1 MTSIPPPLP
10 PELQTKFIL
19 VGATGKLGKSISSHN
34 ANVTYGICSKDNPL
48 LGEVIGGIQEPLISS
63 LSEVNLEIANIPLI
77 IDASYPENFDN
88 VYNFCYKNKIPL
100 VLASTG
106 HTKQQLLKLDKL
118 AKKIAV
124 LKAPNLSEGIA
135 FFKTKIL
142 KPIISLINSKTNLRA
157 ISIPNEY
164 DISDVKIKIIETHH
178 NKKKD
183 APSGTA
189 IDLKNYIKKGLEHM
203 DSEIEI
209 ESIRD
214 KSSVGKHE
222 VIFRLKNEEFS
233 VSHNALNRDI
243 FGQGISLASEILD
256 KEPGIY
262 SMTELLEER
271 TWDLFHD

>member
-1 MTSIPPPLP
+1 MTTPIPP
-10 PELQTKFIL
+10 EKETKFIL
-19 VGATGKLGKSISSHN
+19 VGATGKLGRSISSHN
-34 ANVTYGICSKDNPL
+34 AYVTYGICSKDNPL
-48 LGEVIGGIQEPLISS
+48 LGEIIEGIQQPLISS
-63 LSEVNLEIANIPLI
+63 LSEVSLEIANVPLVV
-77 IDASYPENFDN
+77 DASYPENFDN
-88 VYNFCYKNKIPL
+88 VYDFCYKNRIPL

-106 HTKQQLLKLDKL
+106 HTQKQFRKLDKL
-118 AKKIAV
+118 AKKVAV

-135 FFKTKIL
+135 FFKTQIL
-142 KPIISLINSKTNLRA
+142 KPIIRDINHKTNNLP
-157 ISIPNEY
+157 ITTPNDY

-178 NKKKD
+178 DKKKD

-189 IDLKNYIKKGLEHM
+189 IDLKNYIKKSLGHM

-243 FGQGISLASEILD
+243 FGQGISLASYISD

-262 SMTELLEER
+262 SMTELME
-271 TWDLFHD
+271 DL

>member
-1 MTSIPPPLP
+1 MTTPIPPKL
-10 PELQTKFIL
+10 ETNFIL
-19 VGATGKLGKSISSHN
+19 VGATGKLGRSISSYNHYI
-34 ANVTYGICSKDNPL
+34 TYGVCSKDNPL
-48 LGEVIGGIQEPLISS
+48 LGEIIGGINEPLVSS
-63 LSEVNLEIANIPLI
+63 LSEVSLEIANIPLV

-88 VYNFCYKNKIPL
+88 VYDFCFKNEIPL

-106 HTKQQLLKLDKL
+106 HTQKQLIKLDKL
-118 AKKIAV
+118 AKKVAV
-124 LKAPNLSEGIA
+124 LKAPNLSEGIV
-135 FFKTKIL
+135 FFKTRIL

-189 IDLKNYIKKGLEHM
+189 IDLKNYIKKGLGHM
-203 DSEIEI
+203 DLEIEI

-262 SMTELLEER
+262 SMTELLEG
-271 TWDLFHD
+271 